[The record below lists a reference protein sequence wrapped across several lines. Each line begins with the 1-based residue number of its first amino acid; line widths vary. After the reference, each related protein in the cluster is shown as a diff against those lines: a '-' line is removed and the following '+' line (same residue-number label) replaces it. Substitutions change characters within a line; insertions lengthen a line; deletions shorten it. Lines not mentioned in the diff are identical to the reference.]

1 MNTKH
6 LAIVAVIGGLFVPV
20 SAQSSPG
27 ITGSPTARS
36 SGSRIICP
44 TLSCQSFPG
53 LPPSTNSSAHAG
65 LVHKLQR
72 QMNMDEFK
80 AKFWPQEP
88 ITQQNYYVQAKE
100 DKQLLRR
107 ISKGEPVSQTEIDRA
122 LKRVNTDY

>member
-1 MNTKH
+1 MNIKY
-6 LAIVAVIGGLFVPV
+6 LPIIALIGGLFVPV

-53 LPPSTNSSAHAG
+53 QPRSTTSGAG
-65 LVHKLQR
+65 LVNRLQR
-72 QMNMDEFK
+72 QMHMDEFK

-107 ISKGEPVSQTEIDRA
+107 ISKGEPVSQAEIDQA